1 MLLTRRIAIYG
12 DLSLPIGEGEVML
25 EPKLEARMLQIL
37 APVAG
42 EKILH
47 VGAGS
52 GFLPLCWDVWRV
64 LY

>member
-1 MLLTRRIAIYG
+1 
-12 DLSLPIGEGEVML
+12 ML

-52 GFLPLCWDVWRV
+52 GFFCRFAGTFGGFCIER
-64 LY
+64 